1 MTVTALLAALS
12 YFICYGGNWLLG
24 QCMIERPIVV
34 GAVTGLLLGDLPTGL
49 IMGAS
54 LEAIFMGSVNIGGQ
68 ISAEPAAAT
77 VFAVTFATMQTVDAN
92 AALAIA
98 VPIGILSAFVS
109 MFINNIAFNWFVP
122 FIDKYATLQTKL
134 DSLDNDRAITFIN
147 FGAWLLRFTIFSV
160 LMFIGV
166 YLGQGPVQTFVNS
179 IPAVVMNGLTVAGK
193 FMPAVGFA
201 ILMKMLWSKELA
213 IYYFLGFILVT
224 YMELP
229 LVAVSAI
236 GIIIVL
242 AVSSRDLQFIK
253 MQQNAAVGQI
263 AEDYTDDVEDFL
275 S

>member
-109 MFINNIAFNWFVP
+109 MFINNIALTR
-122 FIDKYATLQTKL
+122 YHE
-134 DSLDNDRAITFIN
+134 
-147 FGAWLLRFTIFSV
+147 
-160 LMFIGV
+160 
-166 YLGQGPVQTFVNS
+166 PVDT
-179 IPAVVMNGLTVAGK
+179 MTVAGK
-193 FMPAVGFA
+193 D
-201 ILMKMLWSKELA
+201 S
-213 IYYFLGFILVT
+213 
-224 YMELP
+224 
-229 LVAVSAI
+229 
-236 GIIIVL
+236 L
-242 AVSSRDLQFIK
+242 AVEQRVGTDLVVTEKKADSIQSVDIRK
-253 MQQNAAVGQI
+253 NVPVRMNPREMKENNAADHSHSDRPQRI
-263 AEDYTDDVEDFL
+263 KRRN
-275 S
+275 

>member
-109 MFINNIAFNWFVP
+109 MFINNCF
-122 FIDKYATLQTKL
+122 
-134 DSLDNDRAITFIN
+134 
-147 FGAWLLRFTIFSV
+147 
-160 LMFIGV
+160 
-166 YLGQGPVQTFVNS
+166 
-179 IPAVVMNGLTVAGK
+179 
-193 FMPAVGFA
+193 
-201 ILMKMLWSKELA
+201 
-213 IYYFLGFILVT
+213 
-224 YMELP
+224 
-229 LVAVSAI
+229 
-236 GIIIVL
+236 
-242 AVSSRDLQFIK
+242 
-253 MQQNAAVGQI
+253 
-263 AEDYTDDVEDFL
+263 
-275 S
+275 

>member
-122 FIDKYATLQTKL
+122 LLISMLKIIMIVPLLLLTLEH
-134 DSLDNDRAITFIN
+134 
-147 FGAWLLRFTIFSV
+147 
-160 LMFIGV
+160 
-166 YLGQGPVQTFVNS
+166 
-179 IPAVVMNGLTVAGK
+179 
-193 FMPAVGFA
+193 GF
-201 ILMKMLWSKELA
+201 
-213 IYYFLGFILVT
+213 
-224 YMELP
+224 
-229 LVAVSAI
+229 
-236 GIIIVL
+236 
-242 AVSSRDLQFIK
+242 
-253 MQQNAAVGQI
+253 
-263 AEDYTDDVEDFL
+263 
-275 S
+275 

>member
-122 FIDKYATLQTKL
+122 FIDKYAK
-134 DSLDNDRAITFIN
+134 DNNDRAITFIN

-242 AVSSRDLQFIK
+242 AVSARDLQLIK

>member
-1 MTVTALLAALS
+1 MITTAFLSALS
-12 YFICYGGNWLLG
+12 YFICYGGNWLFG

-49 IMGAS
+49 VMGAS

-122 FIDKYATLQTKL
+122 FIDKYAEANNEK
-134 DSLDNDRAITFIN
+134 AITFIN
-147 FGAWLLRFTIFSV
+147 FGAWFLRFFIFAA
-160 LMFIGV
+160 LMFVGV
-166 YLGQGPVQTFVNS
+166 YLGQGPVQSFVNS
-179 IPAVVMNGLTVAGK
+179 IPTTIMNGLTVAGK

-213 IYYFLGFILVT
+213 IYYFLGFILVI
-224 YMELP
+224 YMNLP
-229 LVAVSAI
+229 LVAVSAV

-242 AVSSRDLQFIK
+242 AVSSRDLQLIK
-253 MQQNAAVGQI
+253 MQQSGGLQAAS
-263 AEDYTDDVEDFL
+263 EDNTDDVEDFL

>member
-1 MTVTALLAALS
+1 
-12 YFICYGGNWLLG
+12 
-24 QCMIERPIVV
+24 
-34 GAVTGLLLGDLPTGL
+34 
-49 IMGAS
+49 
-54 LEAIFMGSVNIGGQ
+54 
-68 ISAEPAAAT
+68 
-77 VFAVTFATMQTVDAN
+77 
-92 AALAIA
+92 
-98 VPIGILSAFVS
+98 
-109 MFINNIAFNWFVP
+109 
-122 FIDKYATLQTKL
+122 
-134 DSLDNDRAITFIN
+134 
-147 FGAWLLRFTIFSV
+147 
-160 LMFIGV
+160 
-166 YLGQGPVQTFVNS
+166 
-179 IPAVVMNGLTVAGK
+179 MNGLTVAGK

-263 AEDYTDDVEDFL
+263 AEDNTDDVEDFL

>member
-122 FIDKYATLQTKL
+122 FIDKYAE
-134 DSLDNDRAITFIN
+134 DNNDRAITFIN

-166 YLGQGPVQTFVNS
+166 YLGQGPVQAFVNS

-253 MQQNAAVGQI
+253 MKKNAVVGQM
-263 AEDYTDDVEDFL
+263 AEDNTDDVEDFL

>member
-1 MTVTALLAALS
+1 
-12 YFICYGGNWLLG
+12 
-24 QCMIERPIVV
+24 
-34 GAVTGLLLGDLPTGL
+34 
-49 IMGAS
+49 
-54 LEAIFMGSVNIGGQ
+54 
-68 ISAEPAAAT
+68 
-77 VFAVTFATMQTVDAN
+77 
-92 AALAIA
+92 
-98 VPIGILSAFVS
+98 
-109 MFINNIAFNWFVP
+109 
-122 FIDKYATLQTKL
+122 
-134 DSLDNDRAITFIN
+134 
-147 FGAWLLRFTIFSV
+147 
-160 LMFIGV
+160 MFIGV

-242 AVSSRDLQFIK
+242 AVSSRDLQLIK

>member
-1 MTVTALLAALS
+1 MMTTGLLAALS
-12 YFICYGGNWLLG
+12 YFICYGGNWLFG

-34 GAVTGLLLGDLPTGL
+34 GAVTGLLLGDLNTGL

-122 FIDKYATLQTKL
+122 FIDRYAEENNEK
-134 DSLDNDRAITFIN
+134 AITAIN
-147 FGAWLLRFTIFSV
+147 FGAWFLRFAIFAV

-166 YLGQGPVQTFVNS
+166 YLGQGPVQAFVNS
-179 IPAVVMNGLTVAGK
+179 IPKVVMNGLTVAGK

-201 ILMKMLWSKELA
+201 ILIKMLWSKELA
-213 IYYFLGFILVT
+213 IYYFLGFILVI
-224 YMELP
+224 YMGLP

-236 GIIIVL
+236 GMIVVL
-242 AVSSRDLQFIK
+242 AVCSRDLQLIK
-253 MQQNAAVGQI
+253 MQQSATLTGTTGDN
-263 AEDYTDDVEDFL
+263 TDDVEDFL